1 MTECNQIESSTGT
14 GTAVGQAQVWNAEIA
29 IAARAGDGE
38 FLRIWSTDSFPV
50 VAGIRSCDWHEVVI
64 GKICISG

>member
-1 MTECNQIESSTGT
+1 MTECNQIESSTGGST
-14 GTAVGQAQVWNAEIA
+14 STAAQAWNVEIA
-29 IAARAGDGE
+29 IAARARDDE
-38 FLRIWSTDSFPV
+38 CLRIWPADSFPV